1 MGITYAEAE
10 VSNEAGMVQKVRF
23 LVDSG
28 AAYSVLP
35 QEVWRALG
43 LRPTRTVD
51 FALADGSI
59 IQRDVSHCFIKF
71 QDERAPSPVVLGEPN
86 DAALLGTLT
95 LDIMGLVLDPSQ
107 RTLRPP
113 RCKLPPVGPAT
124 ASAYRP

>member
-23 LVDSG
+23 LLDSG

-71 QDERAPSPVVLGEPN
+71 QDERAPSPVVLGELI
-86 DAALLGTLT
+86 DAALLGKLT
-95 LDIMGLVLDPSQ
+95 IEIMGYVLDLVQ
-107 RTLRPP
+107 RTIRTS
-113 RCKLPPVGPAT
+113 R
-124 ASAYRP
+124 

>member
-1 MGITYAEAE
+1 MGITYVEAE

-43 LRPTRTVD
+43 LRPTRNVD

-71 QDERAPSPVVLGEPN
+71 QDERAPSPVVLGEAN

-95 LDIMGLVLDPSQ
+95 LEIMGLVLDPFQ
-107 RTLRPP
+107 RTLRPA
-113 RCKLPPVGPAT
+113 RFKLAAVGPPAAT
-124 ASAYRP
+124 A

>member
-10 VSNEAGMVQKVRF
+10 VSNEAGMAQKVRF

-28 AAYSVLP
+28 AAYSVLL
-35 QEVWRALG
+35 QEVCQALG
-43 LRPTRTVD
+43 LRPARTVD

-71 QDERAPSPVVLGEPN
+71 QDERAPSPVVLGEAN

-95 LDIMGLVLDPSQ
+95 LEIMGLVLDPFQ
-107 RTLRPP
+107 RTFRPA
-113 RCKLPPVGPAT
+113 RFKLATVGPST
-124 ASAYRP
+124 ASA

>member
-23 LVDSG
+23 LMDSG

-59 IQRDVSHCFIKF
+59 IQRDVC
-71 QDERAPSPVVLGEPN
+71 
-86 DAALLGTLT
+86 
-95 LDIMGLVLDPSQ
+95 
-107 RTLRPP
+107 TLRSA
-113 RCKLPPVGPAT
+113 RLKLSAVGPPA
-124 ASAYRP
+124 ASA

>member
-1 MGITYAEAE
+1 MGITYVEAE
-10 VSNEAGMVQKVRF
+10 VSNEAGMGQKVRF

-59 IQRDVSHCFIKF
+59 IQRDVSHC
-71 QDERAPSPVVLGEPN
+71 
-86 DAALLGTLT
+86 
-95 LDIMGLVLDPSQ
+95 
-107 RTLRPP
+107 
-113 RCKLPPVGPAT
+113 LPPT
-124 ASAYRP
+124 ASA

>member
-1 MGITYAEAE
+1 MGITYAEAG
-10 VSNEAGMVQKVRF
+10 VSNEADMVQKVRF

-59 IQRDVSHCFIKF
+59 TQRDASHCFFHF
-71 QDERAPSPVVLGEPN
+71 QDVRAPSPVVLVEAH

-95 LDIMGLVLDPSQ
+95 LEIMGLVLDPFQ
-107 RTLRPP
+107 RTLRAA
-113 RCKLPPVGPAT
+113 RFKLVAVGPPT
-124 ASAYRP
+124 ASA

>member
-10 VSNEAGMVQKVRF
+10 VSNEGGIAQKVRF

-28 AAYSVLP
+28 AADSVLP

-59 IQRDVSHCFIKF
+59 IRRDVSHCFFHF
-71 QDERAPSPVVLGEPN
+71 QDVRAPSPVVLGEAQ
-86 DAALLGTLT
+86 DAALLGTVT
-95 LDIMGLVLDPSQ
+95 LANMGLVLDPFQ
-107 RTLRPP
+107 RTLRPA
-113 RCKLPPVGPAT
+113 RLKLSAVGPPA
-124 ASAYRP
+124 ASA

>member
-71 QDERAPSPVVLGEPN
+71 QDERAPSPVVLGEAN

-95 LDIMGLVLDPSQ
+95 LEIMGLVLDPFQ
-107 RTLRPP
+107 RTLRPA
-113 RCKLPPVGPAT
+113 RFKLATVGPPT
-124 ASAYRP
+124 ANP